1 MIIMYSDYNPDHA
14 SADLEEDDLDMLR
27 AALFLAGQNSAW
39 LHQYEKLADQSANA
53 YESQLGVMSPRGV
66 QDYQDAI
73 KAAEPYQKALN
84 LMLGEAGITLINAL
98 MKPPK
103 KDHHYFIQTKIYN
116 CNEDYRLFACINR
129 QITDLEAKT
138 YTNNI
143 TGYGASRPGSPFT
156 TGAAAMSSLRRKR
169 K

>member
-14 SADLEEDDLDMLR
+14 GDRLEDDGLNMLR
-27 AALFLAGQNSAW
+27 AALFLAGQDSAW
-39 LHQYEKLADQSANA
+39 VEKYSLIIDQSANA
-53 YESQLGVMSPRGV
+53 YESQLGVASPRLE
-66 QDYQDAI
+66 QNYKDAI
-73 KAAEPYQKALN
+73 EATAPYQEELS
-84 LMLGEAGITLINAL
+84 LMLGEAGITLINTL
-98 MKPPK
+98 KKPPK
-103 KDHHYFIQTKIYN
+103 KGHYPFIQTKVYN
-116 CNEDYRLFACINR
+116 IAGDGHVVACINR

>member
-14 SADLEEDDLDMLR
+14 GAQLEEDGLNMLR
-27 AALFLAGQNSAW
+27 AALFLAGQDSAW
-39 LHQYEKLADQSANA
+39 VEKYSLIVDQSANA

-66 QDYQDAI
+66 QNYKDAI
-73 KAAEPYQKALN
+73 EAAEPYQKALQ
-84 LMLGEAGITLINAL
+84 LMLDEADITLVNTL

-129 QITDLEAKT
+129 QITDLEAET

-143 TGYGASRPGSPFT
+143 IGYGANRPGSPFT
-156 TGAAAMSSLRRKR
+156 TGAAALSNLRRKR